1 MTLAQAKQLKAGDY
15 VHHVTLKNADKSPM
29 RARVTSIK
37 VWKTRPSEIV
47 VSVKHGLYDYAKF
60 SASELNQIVLGYN

>member
-1 MTLAQAKQLKAGDY
+1 MNLQTAK
-15 VHHVTLKNADKSPM
+15 TLKQGQMIYHATKKNVDGTPM

-37 VWKTRPSEIV
+37 TWKREPEKII

-60 SASELNQIVLGYN
+60 TEDELDQLIL